1 MAGRGKGFR
10 IFANIIMTL
19 LTISAVLPFILLV
32 VSSFTSDEV
41 INKYGYS
48 IIPRGIDLTAYR
60 YLLMSSTKILA
71 AYGMTLLVATIGT
84 TINMLLTM
92 FLAYLLSKRDL
103 PGRGVLSFILFFT
116 MLFNGGMIPSYI
128 VWSQLM
134 KVTDKIWGLI
144 LPNLLMSAFNVIL
157 MRNYF
162 TTTVPQEITEAA
174 EMDSCSQ
181 VRMLFQIY
189 IPLSK
194 PMISTLS
201 LFAALAYWNDWI
213 NGLYYLVRNKN
224 LYTIQNVL
232 NTMQSNI
239 QFLKEYAA
247 AGAMGEFAKSIP
259 SLGIRMAIAVLS
271 IVPILIIYPFFQKSF
286 VRGIVIGGV
295 KG

>member
-1 MAGRGKGFR
+1 M
-10 IFANIIMTL
+10 IL
-19 LTISAVLPFILLV
+19 LTISAVLPFVLLV

-48 IIPRGIDLTAYR
+48 IIPREIDFTAYR
-60 YLLMSSTKILA
+60 YLLMSSTKILM

-84 TINMLLTM
+84 TLNMMLTM

-103 PGRGVLSFILFFT
+103 PGRGVLSFVLFFT

-134 KVTDKIWGLI
+134 RVTDKIYGLI

-174 EMDSCSQ
+174 VMDSCSQ
-181 VRMLFQIY
+181 VRMLFMIY

-213 NGLYYLVRNKN
+213 NGLYYLVRNKD

-247 AGAMGEFAKSIP
+247 QGALGEFAKSIP

-286 VRGIVIGGV
+286 VRGIVIGGI